1 MSLLLLAWKEGLV
14 SFSSKSGAPLRVPK
28 EGSLLESLQKGLMG
42 VVSKLVNE
50 GGKAS
55 CCLPGFFP
63 LCCQSQQI
71 FGGGG
76 RQPQR
81 DPWAPAFCQSA
92 TSGSDVNWVISP
104 VNEVIL
110 KCKECFY
117 FPNFLISQL
126 VSVKFKTHPLWH
138 LSSPFLQ
145 GL

>member
-71 FGGGG
+71 LGGVGSLRETPG
-76 RQPQR
+76 LQH
-81 DPWAPAFCQSA
+81 SA
-92 TSGSDVNWVISP
+92 RVLLLGVM
-104 VNEVIL
+104 
-110 KCKECFY
+110 
-117 FPNFLISQL
+117 
-126 VSVKFKTHPLWH
+126 
-138 LSSPFLQ
+138 
-145 GL
+145 